1 MASQSTDKLREAA
14 FSCVA
19 ECRQNLK
26 EGRSDL
32 SGLERSVRDY
42 CVAIAALPKEE
53 GVAQEAHLKA
63 LMQEVERLS
72 QELARM
78 QEAIRQELAGL
89 GRIQQANVAYHKSYT
104 VAPVPIP
111 KDEED

>member
-1 MASQSTDKLREAA
+1 MNMAQSADKLREAA

-26 EGRSDL
+26 DGRSDL

-42 CVAIAALPKEE
+42 CLAVSALPKEE
-53 GVAQEAHLKA
+53 GGAQEVYLKA

-72 QELARM
+72 QELTKM
-78 QEAIRQELAGL
+78 QEAIRNELAGL
-89 GRIQQANVAYHKSYT
+89 GRDRKS
-104 VAPVPIP
+104 VV
-111 KDEED
+111 